1 MQKWDENAIAVTQL
15 IISEIVEVKA
25 PGKQKP
31 EMIVLDDINDDVS
44 FYKLS
49 DVDYVWSNYAVL
61 EVFLL
66 IDSKKRSRKCH
77 KLIELMKII
86 SLESIGTSNTRKMT
100 FKDGVPCY
108 SGESTITLIIVRKTK
123 SFS

>member
-1 MQKWDENAIAVTQL
+1 MVVIVMYIQIFQTWLQKLDENAIAVTQL

-49 DVDYVWSNYAVL
+49 DVDCVCSNSAVL
-61 EVFLL
+61 
-66 IDSKKRSRKCH
+66 
-77 KLIELMKII
+77 
-86 SLESIGTSNTRKMT
+86 
-100 FKDGVPCY
+100 
-108 SGESTITLIIVRKTK
+108 
-123 SFS
+123 

>member
-49 DVDYVWSNYAVL
+49 DYVWLNYAVL

-66 IDSKKRSRKCH
+66 IDSEKLSRKCH

>member
-49 DVDYVWSNYAVL
+49 DYVWLNYAVL

-66 IDSKKRSRKCH
+66 IDSEKLSRKCH

-86 SLESIGTSNTRKMT
+86 SLESVGTSNT
-100 FKDGVPCY
+100 
-108 SGESTITLIIVRKTK
+108 
-123 SFS
+123 